1 MEKDSSYDTKIS
13 KVKVFFLALL
23 VLTACSKQESPRAKT
38 KVQIVLPKELKSWI
52 NISDLSFPLAD
63 GTDSSPEII
72 VLSPKEALEK
82 LPSGEMKPNLWITSN
97 TEHANIAAREV
108 RNLGVTPKECE
119 PLFQSSVIVTSDEK
133 TLHELSEP
141 VELSNLKGNIWIES
155 PASSSV
161 FVNNLNP
168 EKTHIFPQGA
178 LPRSIL
184 RHGDYIITNRLFA
197 SGLSTTNSPSIY
209 SLCLLEH
216 PLIDG
221 REASASRAVFSRLK
235 TLARPEGAEPVV
247 GTDNLNRTLPTK
259 KDNVIF
265 LDATGSLADSGFGG
279 LQRFALDLV
288 NSLETFSLTVASSQT
303 RVTSNKDDAVSL
315 IRSQR
320 PQGESNSLETL
331 RELISKNK
339 TGYIW
344 ILTDVS
350 FLKEQKGIISLLENA
365 SRFSKA
371 HVFVYAVGTHD
382 PVIDVLNEF
391 PGVWVLNEKEKKAW
405 EALF

>member
-1 MEKDSSYDTKIS
+1 MKT
-13 KVKVFFLALL
+13 FFLALL
-23 VLTACSKQESPRAKT
+23 VLTACSKHEAPRPKT

-52 NISDLSFPLAD
+52 NLSDLSFPLPD
-63 GTDSSPEII
+63 GSDSSPEII
-72 VLSPKEALEK
+72 VLTPKEALEK
-82 LPSGEMKPNLWITSN
+82 LPSGEIKPNLWITSN
-97 TEHANIAAREV
+97 TEHANIVAREV

-133 TLHELSEP
+133 TLHELKEP
-141 VELSNLKGNIWIES
+141 VDISSLKGNIWIES

-184 RHGDYIITNRLFA
+184 RHGDYIVTNRLFA
-197 SGLSTTNSPSIY
+197 SGLNTSNSPSIY

-235 TLARPEGAEPVV
+235 TLPRPEGAEPVI
-247 GTDNLNRTLPTK
+247 GTDNLDRTLPAK
-259 KDNVIF
+259 KDSVIF

-279 LQRFALDLV
+279 LQRFALGLV
-288 NSLETFSLTVASSQT
+288 NSVENFSLTVASYQT
-303 RVTSNKDDAVSL
+303 RVTSNRDDAVRL
-315 IRSQR
+315 ISSQR
-320 PQGESNSLETL
+320 PQGESNSFETL

-350 FLKEQKGIISLLENA
+350 FLKDQKGLITLLENA
-365 SRFSKA
+365 SKFSKA
-371 HVFVYAVGTHD
+371 YVFIYAVGEDD
-382 PVIDVLNEF
+382 PVLNVLNEF
-391 PGVWVLNEKEKKAW
+391 PGVWVLNDKEKKAW
-405 EALF
+405 EELFQGFITDTNFDR